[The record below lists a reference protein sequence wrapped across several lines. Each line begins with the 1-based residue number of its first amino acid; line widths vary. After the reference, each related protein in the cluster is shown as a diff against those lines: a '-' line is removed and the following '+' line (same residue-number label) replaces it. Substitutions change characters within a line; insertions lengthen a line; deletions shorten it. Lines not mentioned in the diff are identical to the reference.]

1 MIQFLMD
8 GEVHTIKD
16 IDPTLTVLQW
26 LRGHVRKTGT
36 KEGCAEGDC
45 GACTVVIGDLVGDE
59 VRYRAV
65 NACIYFMP
73 MLQGKELITVE
84 ALGSTKELHPI
95 QKALAENHG
104 SQCGFCTPGFVMS
117 LFAKYQDSDPALPEN
132 VDDLLAGNLCRCT
145 GYGPIQET
153 AETVSAEPEV
163 KARFGNDLTLEKL
176 KSIQALE
183 AVSYEHDDALFE
195 GKRMFFA
202 PKTKSDLVNVL
213 GKHPDATI
221 VAGAT
226 DVGLWVTKHHQTL
239 KTVVSLQQLSE
250 LQYIKVS
257 ESGDLKIGAGV
268 TYSDAWAA
276 LAKMHPDL
284 GELVRRISSVQVR
297 NSGTIGGNIANGSP
311 IGDMPPA
318 LIALDA
324 TLVLMSDVG
333 ERRIPL
339 DDFFIDYGK
348 QDLLAGEFV
357 ESVEIPALN
366 MDKQYFRNYKISKR
380 FDQDISAVC
389 GAFLF
394 EIRDDVIADVRI
406 AFGGMAATPKR
417 ALATEN
423 ALKGH
428 AWSEASIKQAMPILA
443 QDYQPI
449 SDMRASETYRLK
461 VAKNLLFKAFLE
473 YKEEERTRILEC
485 GGENA

>member
-1 MIQFLMD
+1 MD
-8 GEVHTIKD
+8 GEVQTIQD
-16 IDPTLTVLQW
+16 IDPTMTVLQW
-26 LRGHVRKTGT
+26 LRGHARKTGT

-45 GACTVVIGDLVGDE
+45 GACTVVIGDMDGGD

-73 MLQGKELITVE
+73 MLHGKELVTVE
-84 ALGSTKELHPI
+84 ALGRAKDLHPI

-117 LFAKYQDSDPALPEN
+117 MFARYQESDPALPEN
-132 VDDLLAGNLCRCT
+132 EDDLLAGNLCRCT

-153 AETVSAEPEV
+153 ARTLVVEPEV
-163 KARFGNDLTLEKL
+163 RARFGHSTTVEKL
-176 KSIQALE
+176 TSLQVGKS
-183 AVSYEHDDALFE
+183 VSYEHKDALADR
-195 GKRMFFA
+195 KRKFFA
-202 PKTKSDLVNVL
+202 PKTKNELVGVL
-213 GKHPDATI
+213 ADYPDAII

-239 KTVVSLQQLSE
+239 DTVISLSQLTE
-250 LQYIKVS
+250 LQTI
-257 ESGDLKIGAGV
+257 ETTENGGLKIGAGV
-268 TYSDAWAA
+268 TYSDAWNA
-276 LAKMHPDL
+276 LTDMHQDL

-318 LIALDA
+318 LIALNS
-324 TLVLMSDVG
+324 TLVLMSDTG
-333 ERRIPL
+333 QRRIPL
-339 DDFFIDYGK
+339 EDFFVAYGK
-348 QDLLAGEFV
+348 QDLKTGEFV

-366 MDKQYFRNYKISKR
+366 LDKQYFRNYKISKR

-389 GAFLF
+389 AAFLF
-394 EIRDDVIADVRI
+394 EIKDGIIVNSRI

-417 ALATEN
+417 ALATEA
-423 ALKGH
+423 ALKGK
-428 AWSEASIKQAMPILA
+428 AWNEASIKLAMPILA

-461 VAKNLLFKAFLE
+461 VAKNLLFKAYLE
-473 YKEEERTRILEC
+473 YKEEARTRILEC